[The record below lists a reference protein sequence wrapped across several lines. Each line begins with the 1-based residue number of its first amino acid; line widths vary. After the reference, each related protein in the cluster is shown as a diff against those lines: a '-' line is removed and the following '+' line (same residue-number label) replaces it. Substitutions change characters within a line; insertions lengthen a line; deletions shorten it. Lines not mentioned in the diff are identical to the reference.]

1 MRRQAADTGDHGP
14 TIYGADVKPQLRLY
28 SQTGTGD
35 TKFGLFWPGD
45 GQRVLLFNDLI
56 NPGQNGGER
65 LANRYSAFP
74 LNASLRTSP
83 ETLTDGPRQEKT

>member
-1 MRRQAADTGDHGP
+1 MGRQATDTGDHGP

-35 TKFGLFWPGD
+35 TKFSLFRPGD
-45 GQRVLLFNDLI
+45 GQRVLLLRDLI

-65 LANRYSAFP
+65 FVNRYSAFLERLP
-74 LNASLRTSP
+74 
-83 ETLTDGPRQEKT
+83 